1 MKWSLFPLIFHFD
14 PMLTTTAVVAVENV
28 EAGVLMSLAI
38 AQHFEC

>member
-28 EAGVLMSLAI
+28 GAGVMSLAI
-38 AQHFEC
+38 AQHFEY